1 MSDSESISD
10 LSTSTDSE
18 ELFDSDGI
26 PIEEKEALESKEPKV
41 VKVPPRRTPS
51 PATPAA
57 KKSPA
62 KRSPAKRAPKA
73 LPARGKKAAA
83 TKKNIDPQI
92 KELSDQ
98 LPGITIAS
106 GSRIDVYQD
115 LAVIL
120 CPNPDEMDEDFK
132 YRSQLTEKI
141 MDKANLT
148 PLAAVEMA
156 NLIIYKSRLGLV
168 YNENIEKAI
177 KNVQLVL

>member
-10 LSTSTDSE
+10 ISTSSDSDE
-18 ELFDSDGI
+18 PEFDSDGI
-26 PIEEKEALESKEPKV
+26 PIEEKEVVSKKEPKV
-41 VKVPPRRTPS
+41 IKAPPRRTPTS
-51 PATPAA
+51 PSAPKKTPAA
-57 KKSPA
+57 KKAPA
-62 KRSPAKRAPKA
+62 KRTGGA
-73 LPARGKKAAA
+73 KKAAA
-83 TKKNIDPQI
+83 TRKNIDPQI
-92 KELSDQ
+92 KELTDQ

-106 GSRIDVYQD
+106 GTRIDVYQD

-156 NLIIYKSRLGLV
+156 NIIIYKNKLGLV

-177 KNVQLVL
+177 KNVQVSL